1 MISDSSPAHTSHPG
15 TLYFKRERAVSS
27 GWRSANVLP
36 DLQMI
41 KSRRRPPAWRRPGA
55 ATTVALLLCML
66 LADAAPGAGIGSP
79 VIIVNNVTGRLQSQ
93 EPRVL
98 RVGIDVFA
106 DEIVRTAEKS
116 AARIVFQDQTKLEI
130 GALSEVVLDRFVY
143 DPNRSDSEVAVSIAK
158 GIARFTTGVLRH
170 ESYKINTPAATIGVR
185 GTILNL
191 RSDERGTSV
200 WVQDGSVTVTA
211 NGVTVVVN
219 AGQATFVPIG
229 GTPTAPV
236 TTPSPP
242 FDMTEMQAMLWDSAT
257 AGIITSLTQFG
268 TGIPVVIQNN
278 CVSRSSST
286 CK

>member
-1 MISDSSPAHTSHPG
+1 M
-15 TLYFKRERAVSS
+15 L
-27 GWRSANVLP
+27 
-36 DLQMI
+36 
-41 KSRRRPPAWRRPGA
+41 KSRRRSPAWRRPGA
-55 ATTVALLLCML
+55 ATTVALLLCVL

-106 DEIVRTAEKS
+106 DETVRTAEKS
-116 AARIVFQDQTKLEI
+116 AARIIFQDQTKLEI

-170 ESYKINTPAATIGVR
+170 ENYKINTPAATIGVR
-185 GTILNL
+185 GTVLYL

-200 WVQDGSVTVTA
+200 WVEDGSVTVTA

-219 AGQATFVPIG
+219 AGQATFVPFG
-229 GTPTAPV
+229 GMPSAPV

-268 TGIPVVIQNN
+268 TGVPVVIQNN

-286 CK
+286 CR

>member
-1 MISDSSPAHTSHPG
+1 M
-15 TLYFKRERAVSS
+15 L
-27 GWRSANVLP
+27 
-36 DLQMI
+36 
-41 KSRRRPPAWRRPGA
+41 KSRRRSPAWRPS
-55 ATTVALLLCML
+55 ATATVALLLCVL

-106 DEIVRTAEKS
+106 DEIVKTAEKS

-130 GALSEVVLDRFVY
+130 GVSSEVVLDRFGY

-158 GIARFTTGVLRH
+158 GIARFTTGVLQH

-200 WVQDGSVTVTA
+200 WVQDGSVAVAA

-219 AGQATFVPIG
+219 AGQATFVPFG
-229 GTPTAPV
+229 GMPSEPV
-236 TTPSPP
+236 ITPSPP
-242 FDMTEMQAMLWDSAT
+242 FDITELQAMLWNSAT

-278 CVSRSSST
+278 CVSRSSNK
-286 CK
+286 CR